1 MSKIKVNFIF
11 LKCSYFFF
19 FPSAIVPLNI
29 LWSSTYISVL
39 LPITLF
45 IYLYLWSSTYITVC
59 LPISLLVHL
68 YICVSVNVQ
77 LHNKRLQE
85 SLSTSIMLTKC
96 SNGTSQREAV
106 INLFQI
112 SLSLSLSLCLFHSVT
127 STVQLKLAKLN
138 KISKQKPN
146 LKKQKNTNLK
156 FQWCDFGI
164 KGTLQ
169 KHFCCKQVHRN
180 SFI

>member
-96 SNGTSQREAV
+96 WNGTSQREAV

-112 SLSLSLSLCLFHSVT
+112 SLSLSLSVYFIRSHQLFS
-127 STVQLKLAKLN
+127 SSQLSS
-138 KISKQKPN
+138 I
-146 LKKQKNTNLK
+146 K
-156 FQWCDFGI
+156 FQS
-164 KGTLQ
+164 
-169 KHFCCKQVHRN
+169 RN
-180 SFI
+180 LT